1 MTKMGGPK
9 MTPFWVPLGDF
20 TLWKPCHPKI
30 GVPKR
35 GPKRVDFGV
44 PGGSRGGS
52 REGVPGRGG
61 SPEGGGPW
69 EGGSQGVQTGWFWRK
84 GPF

>member
-35 GPKRVDFGV
+35 VPKRVILGSPGGV
-44 PGGSRGGS
+44 PMGARGGLL
-52 REGVPGRGG
+52 
-61 SPEGGGPW
+61 
-69 EGGSQGVQTGWFWRK
+69 RK
-84 GPF
+84 TTLFS